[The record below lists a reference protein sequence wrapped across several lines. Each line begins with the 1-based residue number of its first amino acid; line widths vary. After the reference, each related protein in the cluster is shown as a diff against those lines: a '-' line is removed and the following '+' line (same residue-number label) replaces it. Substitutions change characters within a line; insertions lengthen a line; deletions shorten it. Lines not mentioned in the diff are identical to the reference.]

1 VSNSINLKNPEDI
14 LVTQVKLRGSLDGD
28 AVMWFMRGTQYG
40 VVELEPTPFYNLC
53 NGSFQRIT
61 QLAANVYQ
69 IKMLELSFFTD
80 LRTGEP
86 LRQFKNPYNGNLCEM
101 PAEVFGPNTVSITL
115 EGLQPPEQF
124 PFGTL
129 TFDGGLGPAH
139 AIGDDLWI
147 REATKVR
154 MHSANPSFG
163 NYFYNEIVNYRGSL
177 TDVSNPAVN
186 NAAATIDYHTT
197 SNFRPWMQMGDQQG
211 NLESQAVG
219 KKLAGV
225 EDFPADYLAMARKL
239 FPEFIADPIA
249 VLDAPPKF
257 AP

>member
-1 VSNSINLKNPEDI
+1 MSSGINLKNPADI
-14 LVTQVKLRGSLDGD
+14 LTAQVKLRCSLDGA

-61 QLAANVYQ
+61 QLDDNVFQ

-80 LRTGEP
+80 LKTGKP
-86 LRQFKNPYNGNLCEM
+86 LREFVNPYNGKRCKM
-101 PAEVFGPNTVSITL
+101 PAEIFGPNTVSVTL
-115 EGLQPPEQF
+115 QGLQPPKDF

-139 AIGDDLWI
+139 SICNDIWI
-147 REATKVR
+147 REETKVR

-163 NYFYNEIVNYRGSL
+163 DYFYNEIVNYRGSL
-177 TDVSNPAVN
+177 SEVSNPAVK

-197 SNFRPWMQMGDQQG
+197 SNFRPWMQMGDLQG

-219 KKLAGV
+219 KKIANIDG
-225 EDFPADYLAMARKL
+225 FPADYLTMAREH
-239 FPEFIADPIA
+239 FPEFIANPIA